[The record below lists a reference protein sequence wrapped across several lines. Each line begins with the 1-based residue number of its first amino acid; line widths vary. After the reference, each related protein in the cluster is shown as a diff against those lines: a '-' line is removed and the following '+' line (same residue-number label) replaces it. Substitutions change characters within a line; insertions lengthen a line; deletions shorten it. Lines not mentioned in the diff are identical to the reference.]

1 MTWPGP
7 QLLSWGRGIKRPGLE
22 LGWKRKGGD
31 TAAAFLHPQAAPLV
45 PGSPHLPWPPK
56 VPFLVL
62 PLAQVAPFAPLDL
75 FSPDRFLRSMLRA

>member
-7 QLLSWGRGIKRPGLE
+7 QLLSWGRGMKRPGLE

-45 PGSPHLPWPPK
+45 
-56 VPFLVL
+56 
-62 PLAQVAPFAPLDL
+62 LDL
-75 FSPDRFLRSMLRA
+75 PIYPGRLKFHFLSCLRPM